1 MVKMKL
7 GEVNLCVRVL
17 EKFIEN
23 DLPIKTAWRL
33 NKIFKV
39 LIDEFNE
46 IENFREKLIKQY
58 GDETQLEDGSVALK
72 VKEENS
78 EAFMK
83 DLNEFLNEEVELNID
98 PVSID
103 DIGDNINLSVAN
115 AQLLSKILKD

>member
-7 GEVNLCVRVL
+7 GEVNLCVRIL

-46 IENFREKLIKQY
+46 IENFREKLIRQY
-58 GDETQLEDGSVALK
+58 GDEMQMEDGSIALK
-72 VKEENS
+72 VKEENA
-78 EAFMK
+78 EVYMEK
-83 DLNEFLNEEVELNID
+83 LNEFLNEEVELNID
-98 PVSID
+98 PVSIE
-103 DIGDNINLSVAN
+103 DIGDSINLSVAN